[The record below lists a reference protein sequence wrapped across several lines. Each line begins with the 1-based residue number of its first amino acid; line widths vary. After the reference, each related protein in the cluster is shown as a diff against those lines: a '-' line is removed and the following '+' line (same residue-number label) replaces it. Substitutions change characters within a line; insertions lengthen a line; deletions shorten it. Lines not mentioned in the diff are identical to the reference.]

1 MLDITECSVWQTF
14 NITESASLFFC
25 KSMHIILVDHD
36 MCQKEIQ
43 ITIIYFSVLKLLLT
57 YPYSTVCHDKV
68 S

>member
-1 MLDITECSVWQTF
+1 
-14 NITESASLFFC
+14 
-25 KSMHIILVDHD
+25 MHRILVDHD

-57 YPYSTVCHDKV
+57 YPYSTLCHDKV